1 MAIRTALGASRLQ
14 VLRQLLVESLVLASV
29 GGMAGTFVGWWGFNF
44 ASRLVP
50 FEVQRVVA
58 DGGFDWR
65 MLLFVVGIVLV
76 TGLAFGLV
84 PAWQISQI
92 HPVDALKN
100 THRDVRS
107 VLGRIRVADLLV
119 VGQVTLALT
128 LLIGAG
134 LMIRSLHRLLQVD
147 TGYEATRALTV
158 EVTAPPVEQFQRD
171 PGTFTRHYERAVEAV
186 RNLPGVAAA
195 AVASGLPFTFSRS
208 FNTFYRQDQP
218 VPVAGEFPA
227 ASQHTVSPDYFR
239 AMGIPLRQGRVF
251 DGTEPALV
259 LPAGMELTPPNLA
272 AIFKDVTF
280 QGVISQRM
288 ADRYWPGEDPL
299 GKRFRL
305 GFPNLGLPWVEI
317 IGVVGNTVQSGLD
330 QGEQPEFYLS
340 LKQWPVPIGMH
351 LVVRTS
357 LEPTTLANSVRT
369 TVASMGPDASTR
381 DFRVLSERIA
391 DSTAGRRFNRDLF
404 SCFAG
409 AALVLALIGLYGVL
423 AFNVGRRTREIGIR
437 MALGASRRTV
447 IRSVVRSGLVL
458 VLPGLGLGLAGAW
471 ALGRVLENQ
480 LFEIKGGDPLT
491 YLVGA
496 FLMIAIALAA
506 AWIPAR
512 RAARVDPMEAL
523 RAE

>member
-1 MAIRTALGASRLQ
+1 
-14 VLRQLLVESLVLASV
+14 
-29 GGMAGTFVGWWGFNF
+29 
-44 ASRLVP
+44 
-50 FEVQRVVA
+50 
-58 DGGFDWR
+58 
-65 MLLFVVGIVLV
+65 
-76 TGLAFGLV
+76 
-84 PAWQISQI
+84 
-92 HPVDALKN
+92 
-100 THRDVRS
+100 
-107 VLGRIRVADLLV
+107 
-119 VGQVTLALT
+119 
-128 LLIGAG
+128 
-134 LMIRSLHRLLQVD
+134 
-147 TGYEATRALTV
+147 
-158 EVTAPPVEQFQRD
+158 
-171 PGTFTRHYERAVEAV
+171 
-186 RNLPGVAAA
+186 
-195 AVASGLPFTFSRS
+195 
-208 FNTFYRQDQP
+208 
-218 VPVAGEFPA
+218 
-227 ASQHTVSPDYFR
+227 
-239 AMGIPLRQGRVF
+239 
-251 DGTEPALV
+251 
-259 LPAGMELTPPNLA
+259 MELTPPNLA